1 VIIPDTI
8 ETPLEGGPTTKELI
22 EQAGGTAFHLQT
34 DIADWNAVDRML
46 QATIGAAAIFHVE
59 QLVLVPNRTLGDQA
73 SPLTNLDVRSVGRC
87 SKGASK

>member
-46 QATIGAAAIFHVE
+46 QATIVRFGPTGRSHPVF
-59 QLVLVPNRTLGDQA
+59 RTPH
-73 SPLTNLDVRSVGRC
+73 SFCRPRS
-87 SKGASK
+87 